1 MSGVEVLA
9 GLRARHERSPQ
20 PSSKMLVAT
29 IDAVD
34 ETIAL
39 SGHER
44 SVVACFG
51 ACMSAL
57 ERADARESPE
67 SVAALCT
74 LLSTAMQHLPGQL
87 LRAKF
92 TTISAILLR
101 THQAFVASG
110 HSAGQRAAL
119 PCLVLTLRKVD
130 PSTTWAPV
138 TGPFAALL
146 KATMDGSPKVRKV
159 AVNGLAEVLA
169 SVRGTAAVQPASAD
183 LAAGAPHPS
192 PRACMRCVAWC
203 VEERVL
209 CPQVLRARCVCAVCK
224 VVLSAPKLAAK
235 AAAEATKSARPA
247 AEAAIM
253 RAVQDCLHFLGALKP
268 VMPVLAEAAALDVA
282 EQLLSLFLLAQP
294 LLSQHAAE
302 CLLGLAQGAPNTNNV
317 SASRLQL
324 LLKARHTRPGLR
336 VRACAAVLRPLTLPH
351 A

>member
-1 MSGVEVLA
+1 MDVVN
-9 GLRARHERSPQ
+9 GLRARHARSPQ

-29 IDAVD
+29 IDAVN

-87 LRAKF
+87 LRSKF
-92 TTISAILLR
+92 TTVSAILLR
-101 THQAFVASG
+101 TYQGLTAAG
-110 HSAGQRAAL
+110 HAAGRRAAL
-119 PCLVLTLRKVD
+119 PCLVLALRNVD

-146 KATMDGSPKVRKV
+146 KGTMDGSPKVRKA

-169 SVRGTAAVQPASAD
+169 SVRGTAAMQPASAD
-183 LAAGAPHPS
+183 LASGARDHRLRCAWQIHAGSCCMCSLAP
-192 PRACMRCVAWC
+192 
-203 VEERVL
+203 ERHAAGSTTI
-209 CPQVLRARCVCAVCK
+209 ARAVCK

-253 RAVQDCLHFLGALKP
+253 AAVQDCLHFLGALRP

-294 LLSQHAAE
+294 LLSQHAAD
-302 CLLGLAQGAPNTNNV
+302 CLLGLAQGVANTNNV

-324 LLKARHTRPGLR
+324 LLKARTPLFCARCAR
-336 VRACAAVLRPLTLPH
+336 VYACSSP
-351 A
+351 